1 MAAISDLL
9 QAAQRAVPRE
19 SSPTRTAANCILGM
33 FILWWLFSTVKQ
45 YLRLRHFRGPPLA
58 AFSKLWHLKTVWG
71 PKAHLEFYDVV
82 KKYGNLARVGPNDLI
97 MEDPELVKRVL
108 GARSTYRRADW
119 YDAVRFHPKKNNVLS
134 MRDEDEH
141 AKLRAKMAAGY
152 NGKHVQDFEKKL
164 DNNLSNFFRLLG
176 RYVDADQPFDF
187 ARKVQYFT
195 LDVITDLA
203 FGDPMGFM
211 AEDGDMYDYIET
223 TEKAMPSFITLTV
236 FPWIVTKILSNPL
249 FRSVLPSDKDI
260 IGMGKVMGIAKKYAA
275 ERFGPDKKVQRDM
288 LGSFIAHGMTQEEA
302 ESEILLQVFAG
313 SDTSATTIRA
323 TILHVIT
330 NPHVLNRLLAEIDAA
345 APHTAQPVIADAE
358 ARALPYL
365 QAVIKEGLRIF
376 QPAASFAAKE
386 APPEGD
392 VWKGTFIPGGTR
404 IGWSVWAV
412 LRREETWGKDSAEF
426 RPERWIMEA
435 DGGSCTSAEKLRDM
449 EGVWELVFSY
459 GRHQCLGKPV
469 AVMELNKVF
478 FELFRRFDF
487 SICYPLTPWKT
498 ANCGV
503 HLQSEMWMRGY
514 RRG

>member
-19 SSPTRTAANCILGM
+19 SSPTRAAANCILGI

-71 PKAHLEFYDVV
+71 PKAHLDFYDVV

-176 RYVDADQPFDF
+176 RYIDAGQPFDF

-211 AEDGDMYDYIET
+211 AEDGDLYDYIET

-236 FPWIVTKILSNPL
+236 FP
-249 FRSVLPSDKDI
+249 
-260 IGMGKVMGIAKKYAA
+260 IAK
-275 ERFGPDKKVQRDM
+275 
-288 LGSFIAHGMTQEEA
+288 S
-302 ESEILLQVFAG
+302 FAG

-330 NPHVLNRLLAEIDAA
+330 NPRVLNRLLAEIDAA

-435 DGGSCTSAEKLRDM
+435 DGGSCTSAEKLREM

-514 RRG
+514 RRA

>member
-19 SSPTRTAANCILGM
+19 SSPTRAAANCILGI

-71 PKAHLEFYDVV
+71 PKAHLDFYDVV

-176 RYVDADQPFDF
+176 RYVDAGQPFDF

-211 AEDGDMYDYIET
+211 AEDGDI
-223 TEKAMPSFITLTV
+223 
-236 FPWIVTKILSNPL
+236 
-249 FRSVLPSDKDI
+249 
-260 IGMGKVMGIAKKYAA
+260 IAKKYAA

-330 NPHVLNRLLAEIDAA
+330 NPRVLNRLLAEIDAA

-435 DGGSCTSAEKLRDM
+435 DGGSCTSAEKLREM

-514 RRG
+514 RRA

>member
-19 SSPTRTAANCILGM
+19 SSPTRAAANCILGI

-71 PKAHLEFYDVV
+71 PKAHLDFYDVV

-119 YDAVRFHPKKNNVLS
+119 YDAVRFHPNKNNVLS

-176 RYVDADQPFDF
+176 RYVDAGQPFDF

-211 AEDGDMYDYIET
+211 AEDGDI
-223 TEKAMPSFITLTV
+223 
-236 FPWIVTKILSNPL
+236 
-249 FRSVLPSDKDI
+249 
-260 IGMGKVMGIAKKYAA
+260 IAKKYAA

-330 NPHVLNRLLAEIDAA
+330 NPRVLNRLLAEIDAA

-435 DGGSCTSAEKLRDM
+435 DGGSCTSAEKLREM

-514 RRG
+514 RRA

>member
-19 SSPTRTAANCILGM
+19 SSPTRAAANCILGI

-71 PKAHLEFYDVV
+71 PKAHLDFYDVV

-108 GARSTYRRADW
+108 GARSTYRRADC
-119 YDAVRFHPKKNNVLS
+119 
-134 MRDEDEH
+134 
-141 AKLRAKMAAGY
+141 
-152 NGKHVQDFEKKL
+152 KHVQDFEKKL
-164 DNNLSNFFRLLG
+164 DNNLSNFFRLLR
-176 RYVDADQPFDF
+176 RYVDAGQPFDF

-211 AEDGDMYDYIET
+211 AEDGDVYDYIET

-236 FPWIVTKILSNPL
+236 FP
-249 FRSVLPSDKDI
+249 
-260 IGMGKVMGIAKKYAA
+260 IAKKYAA

-330 NPHVLNRLLAEIDAA
+330 NPRVLNRLLAEIDAA

-435 DGGSCTSAEKLRDM
+435 DGGSCTSAEKLREM

-478 FELFRRFDF
+478 FEVSF
-487 SICYPLTPWKT
+487 SVVLIS
-498 ANCGV
+498 A
-503 HLQSEMWMRGY
+503 SAIR
-514 RRG
+514 

>member
-1 MAAISDLL
+1 ML
-9 QAAQRAVPRE
+9 PRIE
-19 SSPTRTAANCILGM
+19 LT
-33 FILWWLFSTVKQ
+33 
-45 YLRLRHFRGPPLA
+45 
-58 AFSKLWHLKTVWG
+58 FSK
-71 PKAHLEFYDVV
+71 
-82 KKYGNLARVGPNDLI
+82 
-97 MEDPELVKRVL
+97 
-108 GARSTYRRADW
+108 
-119 YDAVRFHPKKNNVLS
+119 
-134 MRDEDEH
+134 
-141 AKLRAKMAAGY
+141 Y

-236 FPWIVTKILSNPL
+236 FP
-249 FRSVLPSDKDI
+249 
-260 IGMGKVMGIAKKYAA
+260 IAKKYAA
-275 ERFGPDKKVQRDM
+275 ERFGPDKKIQRDM

-330 NPHVLNRLLAEIDAA
+330 NPRVLNRLLAEIDAA

-435 DGGSCTSAEKLRDM
+435 DGGSCTSAEKLREM

-478 FELFRRFDF
+478 FEVSF
-487 SICYPLTPWKT
+487 SVVLIS
-498 ANCGV
+498 A
-503 HLQSEMWMRGY
+503 SAIR
-514 RRG
+514 